1 MVYFPYKLKWNKP
14 KYMHLG
20 ERNTHYAQFY
30 IIKTIASTNQLP
42 NGSIFRKFSMHGCK

>member
-1 MVYFPYKLKWNKP
+1 MS

-30 IIKTIASTNQLP
+30 IIKTIASTIMSAEINYQ
-42 NGSIFRKFSMHGCK
+42 MDQY